1 MSVYLRML
9 ERWDVSRVAFTSING
24 YHQSYADLHKKVL
37 DTVSWLQSQGMTA
50 GDVLCLQLPKSPM
63 LLQLLLAGLAM
74 GVPVLPLNDR
84 YTSSEISYYIK
95 DVRAKLSITLIE
107 PEDWDGGVLLMD
119 ELPNEFSDGA
129 DVELGPIPD
138 ESLALLLY
146 TSGTTG
152 RPKGAMISHAN
163 LMASMQALHKAWQ
176 WTADDK
182 LLHLLPLFHVH
193 GLVVAQFGALYA
205 NACTMWMPSKWAP
218 EDIVSTWNH
227 HQISICMMVPTI
239 VHRLLSVGEVPDL
252 PRLRLVTSGSAPL
265 PVHAHQQFQATFGQH
280 IVERYGMTEVG
291 IVLSNPYPDS
301 QRAGTVG
308 FPLGKMRFKI
318 VDPNGNECAIG
329 EVGELL
335 IAGPSVISGYWEQ
348 PEATERTILDGWL
361 YSGDLASI
369 DAEGYYS
376 IVGRS
381 KDLIISGG
389 FNVYPTEIE
398 RVLLELDTI
407 EQVAVVGLP
416 NDEWGEVVVAVVI
429 GNASW
434 TEVYRLCNAKLAPY
448 KRPRH
453 LVHVSEFPR
462 NAMGKV
468 QKAKIRDSVQ
478 ESLGYTSFEVT

>member
-1 MSVYLRML
+1 MSIYLKMAD
-9 ERWDVSRVAFTSING
+9 RWDASRVAFSSFDG
-24 YHQSYADLHKKVL
+24 EEQSYAALHQKVL
-37 DTVSWLQSQGMTA
+37 NTIAWLQTKGMTA
-50 GDVLCLQLPKSPM
+50 GDVLCLQLPKSKR
-63 LLQLLLAGLAM
+63 LLHLLLAGLAM

-84 YTSSEISYYIK
+84 YTSSEVSYYIK
-95 DVRAKLSITLIE
+95 DVRAKLSITLVE
-107 PEDWDGGVLLMD
+107 PEGWAGQFLLMD
-119 ELPNEFSDGA
+119 ELPEEFPFDDTVHLSS
-129 DVELGPIPD
+129 VPD
-138 ESLALLLY
+138 ETLALLLY

-152 RPKGAMISHAN
+152 RPKGAMITHGN
-163 LMASMQALHKAWQ
+163 LLASIQALHEAWQ

-205 NACTMWMPSKWAP
+205 NACTLWMPSKWTP
-218 EDIVSTWNH
+218 EDIVSTWNQ

-239 VHRLLSVGEVPDL
+239 VHRLLSVGGVPDL

-265 PVHAHQQFQATFGQH
+265 PVHAHQQFQATFGRH

-308 FPLGKMRFKI
+308 FPLGDMSFKI
-318 VDPNGNECAIG
+318 VDPDGNECGIDK
-329 EVGELL
+329 VGELL
-335 IAGPSVISGYWEQ
+335 ISGPSVISGYWEQ
-348 PEATERTILDGWL
+348 PEATERTIIDGWL

-369 DAEGYYS
+369 DSEGYYS

-416 NDEWGEVVVAVVI
+416 HDEWGEVVVAVVI
-429 GNASW
+429 GSASW
-434 TEVYRLCNAKLAPY
+434 TEVQRLCNAKLAPY

-468 QKAKIRDSVQ
+468 QKSKIRVSVQ
-478 ESLGYTSFEVT
+478 ESLG